1 MNRIQMIQKMI
12 EFRRSQELT
21 QAAASRAL
29 KVEQQVLSRVEA
41 SLFNGKEIEVP
52 PIIKYGYLKY
62 FDYDVETGKIRYH
75 EDTYSRCEITFDEA
89 VEILKKKLGTE
100 KLTISL

>member
-12 EFRRSQELT
+12 EFRESQGLT
-21 QAAASRAL
+21 QAAASREL

-52 PIIKYGYLKY
+52 PIIKYSYLKY
-62 FDYDVETGKIRYH
+62 FDYDVETGKTCYH
-75 EDTYSRCEITFDEA
+75 EGICNNHEITFDEA
-89 VEILKKKLGTE
+89 VGVLKKKLGIE
-100 KLTISL
+100 RLVISL